1 MEDLNSP
8 GLTSTVMG
16 VVADQEP
23 VTAAEIRGVQDSPG
37 TKCSVIVHTVKQEP
51 AASVDTIENQELPS
65 SKKAATEADQKPHKY
80 MLTTG
85 ENLFQS
91 LFATE
96 KTPPTSPGSV
106 GSGSTLV
113 NSSSRKVSPADSE
126 IRAKGSPIAVK
137 DFAYPSSDSKHVLK
151 HVLDQEAVIEED
163 TKRQLLKQLKK
174 KTAAEKKGSRKVVK
188 LTARN
193 KTLGAQLK
201 SAKSNVQNRE
211 AQADLAKTYANA
223 MTLLN
228 VVLRQVVQDLSNEL
242 SREKNGAH
250 VQGTQ
255 SQGETTWSQQKE
267 ESLQNHLE
275 LAHELRTNAYGRM
288 ARLKNASVERSQGM
302 DDMDDMDGQGS
313 IQEETMSLM
322 GETVEPKEYGSAT
335 VEVLDREASE
345 EPQVELVE
353 YNSSTSASAGT
364 QPETK
369 VEGSE
374 GRPEEKDNGVFEA
387 SGLDPAAL
395 SGTANSVTP
404 TVQEDSEKKDAEEIS
419 CAEEALDTVKEH
431 ETEDDKM
438 EEEQIGSQGFSS
450 EETTNQVELS
460 VEWIFPGPKP
470 EESAVRKGQAMVDP
484 IATNLEH
491 ATPDEEGLSESS
503 GEDQVSEA
511 DDNGSSPVVKD
522 LVSGSDYD
530 GNPAVHEPITDE
542 NTKHDDIRG
551 VDTGC
556 EGCLDRDYE
565 FSEAAGPATL
575 WGILQANQRENEV
588 EDRADVGE
596 EAAGVP
602 EAAGPAILW
611 GVVRSEQYESEVE
624 DQDGARD
631 EAEDVSSNEVPEPAT
646 LWGILKSNRESS
658 GEVFCEEGVGNQAGA
673 NSHTALDE
681 SEKNGSADLLDE
693 DDAELIATSHYG
705 YAPDLNDNTNDL
717 YDVSDNEEE
726 IMEPPAATNAPTVEK
741 DPAPSPHGSVDGDE
755 VDNEEVDA
763 QEVIVE
769 EPVNAIGADSLDA
782 VEPITEYL
790 KVVEEG
796 DHDVENGTIEAVHL
810 EEGVVSV
817 GEITPI
823 GAVKDVNECVGNAT
837 VVRVE
842 KAAQEANA
850 SGAGAMVEQLG
861 HNCEEDIVKLTQ
873 NDAVAR
879 ARARPVLEDSEG
891 EVGPEEGDA
900 LEGSAESRS
909 LQVIC
914 EDPRGEYTHELP
926 NVVVG
931 VLTITAAESDGTNSG
946 AVHPQPL
953 TPPGT
958 PLPSPRTFSPPQ
970 AENFDFTPRMSKP
983 MGVSKTGK
991 RRLERQRAAAKKKDE
1006 AAVKRRMEEEAA
1018 KTPEGLAQC
1027 QAEEDVRLGEKQ
1039 MKLQAATEKAIGL
1052 QSAK

>member
-1 MEDLNSP
+1 MQDLISP
-8 GLTSTVMG
+8 GSTSTVIG
-16 VVADQEP
+16 AIADQEP
-23 VTAAEIRGVQDSPG
+23 ITPATFRQDQDAPG
-37 TKCSVIVHTVKQEP
+37 TTNFFKKMAVSQDP
-51 AASVDTIENQELPS
+51 AASADTTQDQELLS
-65 SKKAATEADQKPHKY
+65 STKTLTDTVADRKPRKY
-80 MLTTG
+80 VMTTG
-85 ENLFQS
+85 EDLFQS

-106 GSGSTLV
+106 GSDSTLV
-113 NSSSRKVSPADSE
+113 DPSSRKVSPADSE
-126 IRAKGSPIAVK
+126 IRAKGSPIAVR
-137 DFAYPSSDSKHVLK
+137 DFAYASSDSKP
-151 HVLDQEAVIEED
+151 VLDQEAVIEED

-174 KTAAEKKGSRKVVK
+174 KTAAEEKGSRKVVK

-211 AQADLAKTYANA
+211 AQADLAKTHANA

-228 VVLRQVVQDLSNEL
+228 VVLRRVVQDLSNEL

-267 ESLQNHLE
+267 ESLENHLE
-275 LAHELRTNAYGRM
+275 LADEFRTNAYNHM

-302 DDMDDMDGQGS
+302 DDIDDMDGQGS

-322 GETVEPKEYGSAT
+322 SETVGPKEYGSVA
-335 VEVLDREASE
+335 VEVLDQEASE
-345 EPQVELVE
+345 IPHVELVGS
-353 YNSSTSASAGT
+353 NSSTSGSEGT

-374 GRPEEKDNGVFEA
+374 GRPEEKDGGVFEA

-404 TVQEDSEKKDAEEIS
+404 TVQEDSEKMDAEEIS
-419 CAEEALDTVKEH
+419 CAKEALDAVKEH

-470 EESAVRKGQAMVDP
+470 EESAVRKGQAMADP
-484 IATNLEH
+484 IATNLED

-522 LVSGSDYD
+522 RVSGSDYD
-530 GNPAVHEPITDE
+530 GNPAVHEPITDD
-542 NTKHDDIRG
+542 NTKHNDIRG

-575 WGILQANQRENEV
+575 WGIFQANQRENEV

-602 EAAGPAILW
+602 EAAGPATLWRIL
-611 GVVRSEQYESEVE
+611 RSEQCESEVD
-624 DQDGARD
+624 DQHGACD
-631 EAEDVSSNEVPEPAT
+631 DAADVSQVEDPGPAT

-658 GEVFCEEGVGNQAGA
+658 GDVFCEEGVGKQAGA
-673 NSHTALDE
+673 NNHTVLDE

-693 DDAELIATSHYG
+693 DDAELIPSSHDG
-705 YAPDLNDNTNDL
+705 YAPDLNDDTNDL
-717 YDVSDNEEE
+717 YNVSDDEEE
-726 IMEPPAATNAPTVEK
+726 IKEPPAATNAPTVEE

-755 VDNEEVDA
+755 VDNEEFDT

-769 EPVNAIGADSLDA
+769 EPVKAIGADSLDA
-782 VEPITEYL
+782 VEPIMEYL

-796 DHDVENGTIEAVHL
+796 DHDVENGTVGTVHL
-810 EEGVVSV
+810 EVGVVSV
-817 GEITPI
+817 GENTPI
-823 GAVKDVNECVGNAT
+823 GAVEDMNEYVGNAT

-850 SGAGAMVEQLG
+850 SGMLSLVLVLCWRVLRGRWMQRRG
-861 HNCEEDIVKLTQ
+861 THWRGPQ
-873 NDAVAR
+873 NLEAYRSSAKI
-879 ARARPVLEDSEG
+879 PVVNIPTSFPTWLLEYS
-891 EVGPEEGDA
+891 P
-900 LEGSAESRS
+900 S
-909 LQVIC
+909 
-914 EDPRGEYTHELP
+914 
-926 NVVVG
+926 
-931 VLTITAAESDGTNSG
+931 
-946 AVHPQPL
+946 PQPKMMVQIAGWFIHNL
-953 TPPGT
+953 SL
-958 PLPSPRTFSPPQ
+958 LPALPYHRHVPSRPHKPKTSISLPECRSRWGCPRPRSVGLSANVPQ
-970 AENFDFTPRMSKP
+970 PR
-983 MGVSKTGK
+983 
-991 RRLERQRAAAKKKDE
+991 RRTKQR
-1006 AAVKRRMEEEAA
+1006 
-1018 KTPEGLAQC
+1018 
-1027 QAEEDVRLGEKQ
+1027 
-1039 MKLQAATEKAIGL
+1039 
-1052 QSAK
+1052 